1 MFVVRQAKPK
11 DVGALV
17 KLARMVYF
25 VNLPPDERL
34 LGEKIAQSAR
44 CFIKAGGG
52 EGASGLSPNG
62 SSRRA
67 AEIPGLAQMD
77 QESDLFVFVIED
89 TETGGVVGTGQIRA
103 RQGGPGNPNWS
114 FQLSE
119 KRFFSTTLGYGST
132 HTVGRLY
139 GDESGPT
146 EIGGLIL
153 QPSHRGHGQR
163 PGRLLSFS
171 RFNFIACHRRLF
183 ADRVLAEMMAPV
195 TADGDSLFWDHLG
208 RKFIPVKYAE
218 ADRFCQHNRRF
229 IPELF
234 PKEEIYL
241 TLFPLEVQNQL
252 ATVSKETVPARR
264 MLESIGFR
272 YHGHIDPFDGGPH
285 LDADTD
291 RIPLVRET
299 SMLEVGKPIGAEKCR
314 QRGIVSLLTRE
325 GEFRAV
331 EAPMERS
338 ARSVRLPEAVVDAV
352 GGAVGGTVGVTPLPR
367 PAGEA
372 SGRRKA
378 RAGSRRRP
386 AR

>member
-1 MFVVRQAKPK
+1 MFVVRQAKPR
-11 DVGALV
+11 DVPALV

-25 VNLPPDERL
+25 VNLPADERL
-34 LGEKIAQSAR
+34 LAEKVAHSAR
-44 CFIKAGGG
+44 CF
-52 EGASGLSPNG
+52 
-62 SSRRA
+62 RRA
-67 AEIPGLAQMD
+67 ARGPEPADVSSNGRRKKPPEIAGLAQMD
-77 QESDLFVFVIED
+77 QESDLFIFVIED
-89 TETGGVVGTGQIRA
+89 TQAGGVVGTCQIRA

-163 PGRLLSFS
+163 PGRLLSFT
-171 RFNFIACHRRLF
+171 RFNFIACHRHLF

-218 ADRFCQHNRRF
+218 ADRFCQFNRRF

-252 ATVSKETVPARR
+252 ATVSKETIPARR

-272 YHGHIDPFDGGPH
+272 YRGHIDPFDGGPH

-291 RIPLVRET
+291 RITLVRDT
-299 SMLEVGKPIGAEKCR
+299 QVLEVGRAIAAERCAET
-314 QRGIVSLLTRE
+314 GIVSLLSPE

-331 EAPMERS
+331 ESAWERS
-338 ARSVRLPEAVVDAV
+338 GRSVRLPEGSMEAIGAGV
-352 GGAVGGTVGVTPLPR
+352 GSRVGVTPLAPV
-367 PAGEA
+367 PATPL
-372 SGRRKA
+372 RKA
-378 RAGSRRRP
+378 RPRRRS
-386 AR
+386 AT